1 MKHNIPE
8 IDFTS
13 LFDAIRFDWEEA
25 YSSLLAE
32 NFVIHLN

>member
-1 MKHNIPE
+1 MENLE
-8 IDFTS
+8 I

-25 YSSLLAE
+25 YSTELQE